1 MVRARHHIYKH
12 LKNSSLMLHKK
23 PQENRLGRFSWDFII
38 IKSIYQLN
46 FPTRV
51 VRTLLPFLEKPADK
65 VVILEWG

>member
-1 MVRARHHIYKH
+1 MVRARHHFYKH
-12 LKNSSLMLHKK
+12 LKNSFLMLHKK
-23 PQENRLGRFSWDFII
+23 PQENRLGRFSWDFTI